1 MATEKRHSS
10 GPTGEIEER
19 RKRIESLPE
28 AERELA
34 RESGR
39 FADLCNYLSQRDV
52 DVPAKI
58 LDDLGRVARLDV
70 PQRTVRMKA
79 LNEELMKFISD
90 AGLGGSTAQ

>member
-1 MATEKRHSS
+1 MATEKRHNA
-10 GPTGEIEER
+10 GPADEIEER
-19 RKRIESLPE
+19 RTRIESLPE
-28 AERELA
+28 AERDLA

-39 FADLCNYLSQRDV
+39 FADLCNYLSQQHV

-58 LDDLGRVARLDV
+58 LDDLGRVAKLDV

-90 AGLGGSTAQ
+90 VGLGGSTAQ